1 MRQKLSHRPATI
13 RGAQAFVNVHHRHNS
28 PPRGAR
34 FALEAVFGGEVVG
47 VVIVGRPVARR
58 LDDGMTCEVLR
69 CCVRADAP
77 RNACSYLYGAAR
89 RVWQSW
95 GGNKVITYTL
105 ASEPGDS
112 LRGAG
117 FVAVA
122 KTKREP
128 KGWGRKGRERNVSA
142 LDGQQK
148 TRWQLDLFQPQ

>member
-1 MRQKLSHRPATI
+1 MKLTHRPATI
-13 RGAQAFVNVHHRHNS
+13 RGAQAFVSAHHRHNAA
-28 PPRGAR
+28 PRGAR
-34 FALEAVFGGEVVG
+34 YALEALFEGRVVG
-47 VVIVGRPVARR
+47 VVIVGRPVSRM
-58 LDDGMTCEVLR
+58 LDDGATCEVLR

-77 RNACSYLYGAAR
+77 RNTPSYLYGAAR

-95 GGNKVITYTL
+95 GGQKVITYTL

-128 KGWGRKGRERNVSA
+128 KGWGRKGRGRIVSA

-148 TRWQLDLFQPQ
+148 VRWQLDLFQPAT